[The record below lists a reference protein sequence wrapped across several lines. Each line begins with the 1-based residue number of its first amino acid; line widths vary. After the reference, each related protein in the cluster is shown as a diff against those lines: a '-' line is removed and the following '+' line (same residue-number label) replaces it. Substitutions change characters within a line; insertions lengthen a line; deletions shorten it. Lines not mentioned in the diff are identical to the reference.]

1 MTIQI
6 AIVTLLTLTLAFG
19 GLYAAIVV
27 MPKRKL
33 SKEWEQYVD
42 GKVLETL
49 EQFDKQPE
57 LTWANRL
64 EMMQDT
70 LADLAIELYKNVKN
84 KSVRMPMMNYID
96 RIESKLVA
104 V

>member
-6 AIVTLLTLTLAFG
+6 AAVALIVLTLGLT
-19 GLYAAIVV
+19 GLYVGIIV

-33 SKEWEQYVD
+33 AKDWEQYVD

-49 EQFDKQPE
+49 EQFDAQPE
-57 LTWANRL
+57 LTWADRL
-64 EMMQDT
+64 ELMQGT

-84 KSVRMPMMNYID
+84 KSTRMPMMNYID
-96 RIESKLVA
+96 HIESKLVA